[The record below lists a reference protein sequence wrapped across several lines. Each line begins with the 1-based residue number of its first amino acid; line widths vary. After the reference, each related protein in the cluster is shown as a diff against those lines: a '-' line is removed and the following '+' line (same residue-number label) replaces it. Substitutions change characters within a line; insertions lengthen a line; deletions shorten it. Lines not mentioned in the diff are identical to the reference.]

1 MSEHPDLQVREI
13 GGTRIVLVRRR
24 ANTGISP
31 LRFAP
36 VEMTD
41 VWWVW
46 SCGGGWGR
54 DINDVFHPRKRVEFH
69 AEWLRDEPFDATTT
83 GQILSTGV
91 NSLLE
96 TGNMRFGWCHSCMLS
111 LWSTILSTHP
121 PDN

>member
-1 MSEHPDLQVREI
+1 MF
-13 GGTRIVLVRRR
+13 GGSGVV
-24 ANTGISP
+24 
-31 LRFAP
+31 
-36 VEMTD
+36 V
-41 VWWVW
+41 
-46 SCGGGWGR
+46 GR

-83 GQILSTGV
+83 GQLLSTGV